1 MPSPFPGM
9 DPYLEGGLWM
19 SCHAQL
25 TAELARQLAPRLR
38 PKYLAL
44 ATERFVIETSGP
56 ETGAFLYP
64 DVAVARRSGIAE
76 AAAAGPMPPTPI
88 RMLGAMPIAVP
99 HVSVEIRD
107 AAERRLVT
115 VIELLSL
122 TNKRG
127 EGRAEYLAR
136 RQRLLLGTAHLIEID
151 LLRSGQ
157 RVPMGEPLP
166 DAPYFVVL
174 SRVERRPEVEVWPI
188 ARAERLPVV
197 PVPLLPGDD
206 DVPLDLQA
214 ALDTVYDAVGLD
226 LAVDYGRSPDVPL
239 AGDAAAWAEQVLAL
253 RS

>member
-25 TAELARQLAPRLR
+25 TAEFARQLAPRLR

-44 ATERFVIETSGP
+44 ATERFVIEST
-56 ETGAFLYP
+56 TADAGAAIYP

-76 AAAAGPMPPTPI
+76 AAATGTRTPTPI
-88 RMLGAMPIAVP
+88 PMRGAMPTAVP
-99 HVSVEIRD
+99 HVSIEIRD

-115 VIELLSL
+115 VIELLSR

-127 EGRAEYLAR
+127 EVRAEYLAR
-136 RQRLLLGTAHLIEID
+136 RQRILLGTAHLLEID
-151 LLRSGQ
+151 LLRAGQ

-166 DAPYFVVL
+166 DTPYVVL
-174 SRVERRPEVEVWPI
+174 LSRAELRPEVEVWPI
-188 ARAERLPVV
+188 PIEARLPVV
-197 PVPLLPGDD
+197 PIPLLPGDD

-226 LAVDYGRSPDVPL
+226 LAVDYGRAPEPPL
-239 AGDAAAWAEQVLAL
+239 GGEAARWAEEILTAI
-253 RS
+253 R

>member
-1 MPSPFPGM
+1 M

-19 SCHAQL
+19 SCHTQL
-25 TAELARQLAPRLR
+25 TAEFARQLAPRLR

-44 ATERFVIETSGP
+44 ATERFVIETTTSDA
-56 ETGAFLYP
+56 GAALYP

-76 AAAAGPMPPTPI
+76 AAAARPMAPVPI
-88 RMLGAMPIAVP
+88 PMLGAMPVAVP

-115 VIELLSL
+115 VIELLSP

-136 RQRLLLGTAHLIEID
+136 RQRILLSTAHLLEID
-151 LLRSGQ
+151 LLRAGR

-166 DAPYFVVL
+166 DVPYVVVL
-174 SRVERRPEVEVWPI
+174 SRAERRPEVEVWPI
-188 ARAERLPVV
+188 PHEARLPVL

-226 LAVDYGRSPDVPL
+226 LAVDYGRAPELPL
-239 AGDAAAWAEQVLAL
+239 EAEAGAWAEGVLAG
-253 RS
+253 RA